1 MKISIIIPAKNEE
14 ETIGEVIAKAKNYGD
29 EVLVVDGHSTDR
41 TREIA
46 QELGAK
52 VILDNKISK
61 GDGYKC
67 GVKEAKGD
75 IIVFIDADGSHE
87 PADIPKL
94 VQPIIE
100 EQADLVVA
108 SRMLGGSE
116 ELHGTWDNFI
126 RNTGSNLLVV
136 FVNKKWKTNLTDIE
150 NGFRAIKKSVFLD
163 LNLKRN
169 DFVIEQEMVF
179 NALKKGYRVKEAVS
193 HEFSRKGG
201 RSKLKTSQ
209 GFKFIWHFIV
219 SLYWPWVK

>member
-108 SRMLGGSE
+108 SRMLDGSE

-219 SLYWPWVK
+219 SLYWPWTK